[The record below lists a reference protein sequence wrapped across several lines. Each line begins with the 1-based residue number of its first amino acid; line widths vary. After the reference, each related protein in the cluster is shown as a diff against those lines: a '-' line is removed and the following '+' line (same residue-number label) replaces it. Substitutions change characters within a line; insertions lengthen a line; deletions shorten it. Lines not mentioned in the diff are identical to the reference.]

1 MAKAQL
7 GGGALFRNQRK
18 VAKLTIAADIVPDSH
33 PKAPEMSGDI
43 GFTKEAVTLLV
54 QQFKD
59 KKTEVSKISNQHEA
73 KLEVAAS
80 IRMQQDGVTPYL
92 SVWFSPPYEAPKA
105 ATASPDF
112 DDDIPF

>member
-1 MAKAQL
+1 MAKAKL

-18 VAKLTIAADIVPDSH
+18 VTKLEIKADLVPDSH

-43 GFTKEAVTLLV
+43 GFTKEAVTLLM

-59 KKTEVSKISNQHEA
+59 KKTEGSRVTNQHEA
-73 KLEVAAS
+73 KLEIAAS
-80 IRMQQDGVTPYL
+80 IRFQQDKVTPYL

-105 ATASPDF
+105 AKESSDF

>member
-43 GFTKEAVTLLV
+43 GFTKEAVTLL
-54 QQFKD
+54 
-59 KKTEVSKISNQHEA
+59 
-73 KLEVAAS
+73 
-80 IRMQQDGVTPYL
+80 M
-92 SVWFSPPYEAPKA
+92 
-105 ATASPDF
+105 
-112 DDDIPF
+112 